1 MAVGIPFM
9 EETKMANVQFQKM
22 TTGFGLWSSLSKGKK
37 ILLLLLTSNLSFF
50 YSFKLHNKIWLLA
63 FHSPLKEGISYILYM
78 NIMVIL
84 YLHRPGVV
92 KTIEVQFDD
101 GFPPGN
107 IGFIYRNKT
116 SDDKSDLKEPQT

>member
-1 MAVGIPFM
+1 
-9 EETKMANVQFQKM
+9 
-22 TTGFGLWSSLSKGKK
+22 
-37 ILLLLLTSNLSFF
+37 
-50 YSFKLHNKIWLLA
+50 
-63 FHSPLKEGISYILYM
+63 M

-92 KTIEVQFDD
+92 KIIEVEFDD

-107 IGFIYRNKT
+107 IGVIYRNKT